1 MNDYLEI
8 FEKFKDT
15 KEIFELCD
23 EVVKLRLFYQ
33 TGQYQLM
40 QDHIAKIKNKYL
52 VESTMWNLTNTQPP
66 QTYEQAYINA
76 ENFLQSQGAKLII
89 EKITNYKSLLSPDE
103 ITYIET
109 IKQI

>member
-23 EVVKLRLFYQ
+23 EVVKLRGYYQ
-33 TGQYQLM
+33 TGKYQLM

-52 VESTMWNLTNTQPP
+52 VESTIWNLTNTQPP

-76 ENFLQSQGAKLII
+76 ENFLRFQGAKLII
-89 EKITNYKSLLSPDE
+89 EKTTDYRNRLTSDE
-103 ITYIET
+103 IAFIES
-109 IKQI
+109 IK